1 MATNCRAC
9 DRQLLMIRDKKN
21 AKGELEDLCGLC
33 RSASFA
39 QYNYL
44 NDHRYVLQDAQDG
57 DVSHPHDCSG
67 L

>member
-1 MATNCRAC
+1 
-9 DRQLLMIRDKKN
+9 MIRDKKN